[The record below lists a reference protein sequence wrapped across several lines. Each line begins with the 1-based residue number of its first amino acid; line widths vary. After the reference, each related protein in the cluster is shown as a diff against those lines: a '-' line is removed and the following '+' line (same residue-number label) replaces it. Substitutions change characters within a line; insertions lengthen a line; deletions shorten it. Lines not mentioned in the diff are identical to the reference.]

1 MFGSYFLI
9 KNEQYSQQ
17 LMEHVTD
24 VIDLH
29 K

>member
-17 LMEHVTD
+17 QMEHVTD
-24 VIDLH
+24 VIDVH